1 MGLFTGVDL
10 HSNNGYYGIINE
22 DEERIF
28 KKKLPNHLPTVLSNL
43 EPFREDI
50 VGIVVES
57 TYNWYWLVD
66 GLMEEGYKVHLANP
80 SAIKQ
85 YEGLKYSDDV
95 REAFFL
101 AQLLKLGIL
110 PEGYIYPKEERP
122 VRDLLRRR
130 LILIRQRTSHIL
142 SFQSLIT
149 RNTGVKISCNDI
161 KKLEVEDVKRF
172 LDEECLILS
181 GETNIAVIRFL
192 SKKIGEIEKAVL
204 KRVKLKEEYKKLLT
218 APGIGKIL
226 ALTIMLE
233 TGDIRRF
240 AKVGNYSSYCRC
252 VKSEYITN
260 NKKKGEG
267 NRKNGNKY
275 LGWAYVEAANF
286 AKRYCPEA
294 KKFYQ
299 RKMAKTNRIVATKA
313 LANKIARACYYVI
326 RDREVF
332 KVEKVFGRR
341 EGCGSEPRKGLVK
354 SQES

>member
-1 MGLFTGVDL
+1 MRFQKGKIAV
-10 HSNNGYYGIINE
+10 
-22 DEERIF
+22 
-28 KKKLPNHLPTVLSNL
+28 KKK
-43 EPFREDI
+43 
-50 VGIVVES
+50 
-57 TYNWYWLVD
+57 
-66 GLMEEGYKVHLANP
+66 EGRTT
-80 SAIKQ
+80 
-85 YEGLKYSDDV
+85 E
-95 REAFFL
+95 
-101 AQLLKLGIL
+101 
-110 PEGYIYPKEERP
+110 
-122 VRDLLRRR
+122 RDLLRRR

-149 RNTGVKISCNDI
+149 RNTAVKISCNDI
-161 KKLEVEDVKRF
+161 KKLEVEDVKRL

-204 KRVKLKEEYKKLLT
+204 KRVKLREEYEKLLT

-299 RKMAKTNRIVATKA
+299 RKMAKTNQIVATKA

-341 EGCGSEPRKGLVK
+341 GGCGSEPRKGLVK
-354 SQES
+354 S